1 MLGKTFIGSS
11 SLPSGVG
18 FKRLRRRGGSATLG
32 SSVRFEGN
40 CFEERRRLKGD
51 RRAKAASASVSAERG
66 ASNPKFIEE
75 TATAGAMAFVCSY
88 MGLFFSVKDWASVPG
103 APDLPL

>member
-1 MLGKTFIGSS
+1 MLRKEFIGSC
-11 SLPSGVG
+11 SLPAGVG
-18 FKRLRRRGGSATLG
+18 FKWLRRRGGSAELG
-32 SSVRFEGN
+32 SSVRLEGN

-75 TATAGAMAFVCSY
+75 TAIAGAIVFVCSY
-88 MGLFFSVKDWASVPG
+88 VSLFFSVKEWASVPG
-103 APDLPL
+103 APDFPL